1 MNKREIKWISVNDRL
16 PERKG
21 LYDDETEYVLVVVEE
36 FDAITGE
43 KLGDNVTICGYEK
56 DGFSKWDNFGL
67 TGTDVQNIRYWAY
80 LPEAPESDGAE

>member
-1 MNKREIKWISVNDRL
+1 MNNREIKWISVNDRL

-43 KLGDNVTICGYEK
+43 KLGHYVSICGYEK

-67 TGTDVQNIRYWAY
+67 IGTDVQNIRYWAY

>member
-1 MNKREIKWISVNDRL
+1 MNKREIKWISVNDRF

-21 LYDDETEYVLVVVEE
+21 LCDDETEYVLVVVEE
-36 FDAITGE
+36 FNAITGE
-43 KLGDNVTICGYEK
+43 KLGHYVTICGYEK

-67 TGTDVQNIRYWAY
+67 IGTDVQNISYWAY